1 MYLTSVAGDLAFAA
15 FWFQGLEALGFSCR
29 GFGGLALEGFGMKA
43 SGFFHGFIV
52 SNTDLGLWSFRAS
65 GP

>member
-1 MYLTSVAGDLAFAA
+1 MYLTSVAGDLAFVA

-43 SGFFHGFIV
+43 SGFFMV
-52 SNTDLGLWSFRAS
+52 SLFRIQI
-65 GP
+65 